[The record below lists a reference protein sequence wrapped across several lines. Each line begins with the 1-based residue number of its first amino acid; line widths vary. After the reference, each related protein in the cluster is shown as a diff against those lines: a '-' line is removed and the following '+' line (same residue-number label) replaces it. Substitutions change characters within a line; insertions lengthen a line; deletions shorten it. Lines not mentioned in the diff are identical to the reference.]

1 MRYRY
6 GRWTRG
12 KELFGQVVTKLL
24 KEQRRGTPKIQFYIE
39 QEFLFF
45 ACIQLREPA

>member
-6 GRWTRG
+6 GRWTKG
-12 KELFGQVVTKLL
+12 KGLFDQVATMLL
-24 KEQRRGTPKIQFYIE
+24 KEQRLGSPKIQFHKA

-45 ACIQLREPA
+45 ACIHLREPA